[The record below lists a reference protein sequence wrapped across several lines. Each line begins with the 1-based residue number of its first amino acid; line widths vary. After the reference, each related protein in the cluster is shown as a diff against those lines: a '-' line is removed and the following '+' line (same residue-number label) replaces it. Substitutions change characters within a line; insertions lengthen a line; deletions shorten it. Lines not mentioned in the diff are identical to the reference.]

1 MKRIIYWLWIV
12 GLLLTACTTAAIQPT
27 PTASTTAPTVVVDG
41 LGRSLSL
48 NLPAQKIVSLSPS
61 NTEILFALGAG
72 SHVIGRDSFSDYPA
86 EATAVPVVGGS
97 MNKYNMEEIVT
108 LQPDLVLAAEIN
120 TPEQIKSLEEV
131 GLNVYYLN
139 NPSDLDG
146 LYANLQKVGQLV
158 GREEEAE
165 QLVASSQQ
173 RVAALEEALKNV
185 DSRTRVFYELD
196 GSDPAKPWAPGPGAF
211 ITTLIDMAGGES
223 VSTGLQ
229 SEWAQISQEELLL
242 QDPEIILL
250 GDAAYGVSPEQV
262 AARPGWN
269 TLQAVKNQRVYP
281 FDDNLVSRPGP
292 RLVDGLIALA
302 KIFHPEETAQLE

>member
-1 MKRIIYWLWIV
+1 V
-12 GLLLTACTTAAIQPT
+12 
-27 PTASTTAPTVVVDG
+27 
-41 LGRSLSL
+41 
-48 NLPAQKIVSLSPS
+48 
-61 NTEILFALGAG
+61 
-72 SHVIGRDSFSDYPA
+72 
-86 EATAVPVVGGS
+86 
-97 MNKYNMEEIVT
+97 
-108 LQPDLVLAAEIN
+108 
-120 TPEQIKSLEEV
+120 
-131 GLNVYYLN
+131 
-139 NPSDLDG
+139 
-146 LYANLQKVGQLV
+146 
-158 GREEEAE
+158 
-165 QLVASSQQ
+165 
-173 RVAALEEALKNV
+173 LEEALKNV

-262 AARPGWN
+262 AARPGWS

>member
-196 GSDPAKPWAPGPGAF
+196 GSDPAKPWTPGPGAF

-223 VSTGLQ
+223 VSAGLQ

-262 AARPGWN
+262 AARPGWS